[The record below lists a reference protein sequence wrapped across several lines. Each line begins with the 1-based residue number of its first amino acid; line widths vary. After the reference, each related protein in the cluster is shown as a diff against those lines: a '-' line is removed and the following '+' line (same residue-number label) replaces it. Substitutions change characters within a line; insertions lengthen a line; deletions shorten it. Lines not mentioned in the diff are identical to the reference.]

1 MDKKRSK
8 FIRNKLTRKIDVTG
22 IYTIHYFKYGLNF
35 RFEEEK
41 HDFWELMYIDSG
53 NAVIVSNG
61 KKIKL
66 KQGEAFLHAPNSS
79 HTIYTNNEF
88 ANSAIISFECKSQDL
103 FSLSGSILSF
113 SEFDKL
119 LLNKLINEAKLS
131 FSDKLNDLYLKK
143 MSKKSVTPFACE
155 QLIKN
160 CIELLLISQL
170 RTKEN
175 LPQTDKI
182 SSISPVSDKI
192 VESILQI
199 LQEKLEQST
208 NVNLEE
214 ISLELKFSKSHIK
227 TQFKKVM
234 GVSILQYFIGLK
246 MDKAKK
252 LLSQQKYTIS
262 EISDILGFSSVYYFS
277 RQFKLFTNMSPT
289 KYVNSINADNV
300 L

>member
-8 FIRNKLTRKIDVTG
+8 FIKNKLVRKIDVTG

-53 NAVIVSNG
+53 NAIIVSNG

-66 KQGEAFLHAPNSS
+66 KQGEAFLHEPNSS

-88 ANSAIISFECKSQDL
+88 ANSAIISFECKNQDL
-103 FSLSGSILSF
+103 SSLSGSVLTF

-143 MSKKSVTPFACE
+143 MSKKSVTPFAYG

-170 RTKEN
+170 RMKED
-175 LPQTDKI
+175 LPQMDKI

-199 LQEKLEQST
+199 LQEKLEQSA

-227 TQFKKVM
+227 TQFKKIM

-277 RQFKLFTNMSPT
+277 RQFKLYTNMSPT